1 MARIRPSGL
10 EAWML
15 FAMEKPTNTIKLRMR
30 NRLTNVWESIS
41 VVLGEEMRLGSN
53 RMQVQFFSIP
63 VHKKNL
69 HFFVQVLRTG
79 VIKFRVV

>member
-30 NRLTNVWESIS
+30 KRLTNVWESIS
-41 VVLGEEMRLGSN
+41 VVLGEEMRLGRN
-53 RMQVQFFSIP
+53 GMQVQFFSIP
-63 VHKKNL
+63 GHKKTCT
-69 HFFVQVLRTG
+69 FFYAGFENR
-79 VIKFRVV
+79 IYKY